1 MDFLHAALARLQE
14 RVFFKVASL
23 LDLEVDLLFFD
34 TSSTYWETD
43 RLPDEHQDEDDAPDP
58 DEPDEEPALQESGR
72 RRYSKHS
79 KDHRPDLPQVV
90 VGMAVTRTGI
100 PVRVWTFPGN
110 ASDQVI
116 IRKVRDDLRGWNLS
130 RVIWVLDRGFTSE
143 RNRRYLQRG
152 GGHYI
157 VGEKLRSDSKEANA
171 ALARQG
177 RYHTVAGNLRVKQ
190 VRVDDATN
198 RDRFV
203 ICHNPERAQ
212 RDQLVREQVLER
224 LRQEIHHADGLAP
237 SKRSE
242 LYGALST
249 KPAYKRLLRKT
260 PTGKLRIDRAAVAR
274 EAKLDGKFLLRT
286 SDESLSPADL
296 AEGYKALYE
305 AERGWRDLKHTI
317 DMRPAYHRRE
327 DRIEAHV
334 QLCWLA
340 LLLLR
345 VAETEAGD
353 TWRNLRNELDRMH
366 LVTLATNEGTVAQ
379 RTELTPG
386 QRHIL
391 NALDLPEPPR
401 FYDFTPTA
409 D

>member
-1 MDFLHAALARLQE
+1 M
-14 RVFFKVASL
+14 FFQVATL

-34 TSSTYWETD
+34 TTSTYWESE
-43 RLPDEHQDEDDAPDP
+43 RLPDELQEDEVELDD
-58 DEPDEEPALQESGR
+58 DEERPLFEQGR
-72 RRYSKHS
+72 RRYSKNS

-90 VGMAVTRTGI
+90 VGMAVTRKGI
-100 PVRVWTFPGN
+100 PVRVWTFPGD

-116 IRKVRDDLRGWNLS
+116 IRKVRDDLRGWNLA
-130 RVIWVLDRGFTSE
+130 RVIWVLDRGFGSK
-143 RNRRYLQRG
+143 RNRRYLQRA

-157 VGEKLRSDSKEANA
+157 VGEKLRSDSKEAKA

-177 RYHTVAGNLRVKQ
+177 RYHVVAGNLRVKQ
-190 VRVDDATN
+190 VRIDDGVS

-203 ICHNPERAQ
+203 ICHNPERAE
-212 RDQLVREQVLER
+212 RDKAVREQILAR
-224 LRQEIHHADGLAP
+224 LREEIAGSDRLPPG
-237 SKRSE
+237 KRRE
-242 LYGALST
+242 LYGALAT
-249 KPAYKRLLRKT
+249 KPAYRRFLRQT
-260 PTGKLRIDRAAVAR
+260 PSGKLRIDRSAVAR
-274 EAKLDGKFLLRT
+274 ERKLDGKFLLRS

-317 DMRPAYHRRE
+317 DLRPAYHRRA

-345 VAETEAGD
+345 VAETETGD
-353 TWRNLRNELDRMH
+353 TWRNIRNELDRMH
-366 LVTLATNEGTVAQ
+366 LVTLATSEGTVSQ

-386 QRHIL
+386 QRRIL
-391 NALDLPEPPR
+391 KALQLPEPPR
-401 FYDFTPTA
+401 FYDFTPA
-409 D
+409 AE